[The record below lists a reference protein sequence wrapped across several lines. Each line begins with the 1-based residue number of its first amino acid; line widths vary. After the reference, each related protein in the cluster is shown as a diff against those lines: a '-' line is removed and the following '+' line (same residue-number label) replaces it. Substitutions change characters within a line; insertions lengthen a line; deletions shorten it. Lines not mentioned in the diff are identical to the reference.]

1 MDIKGKIE
9 QKRTATGDN
18 EMSAKES
25 KVSWKLN
32 NMFINTLSYNK
43 SVCYNLEYIRPSK
56 DLGMSNHD

>member
-9 QKRTATGDN
+9 QKRTAMGDN

-25 KVSWKLN
+25 KASWKLN
-32 NMFINTLSYNK
+32 NMFVNTLITKVDVITKNTSGHQ
-43 SVCYNLEYIRPSK
+43 K

>member
-32 NMFINTLSYNK
+32 NMFVNTLSYNK
-43 SVCYNLEYIRPSK
+43 SGCYN
-56 DLGMSNHD
+56 